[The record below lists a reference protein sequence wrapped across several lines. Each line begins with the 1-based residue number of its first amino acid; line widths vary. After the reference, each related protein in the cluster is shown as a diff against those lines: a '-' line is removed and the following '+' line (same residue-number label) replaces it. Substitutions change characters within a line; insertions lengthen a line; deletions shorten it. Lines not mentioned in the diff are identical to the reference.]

1 MPQITPIALH
11 EATRHRY
18 LNYALSVIT
27 SRALPD
33 VRDGL
38 KPVQRRILYAMY
50 HNLRLL
56 PDGRFRKSAA
66 VVGGV
71 MAKYHPHGD
80 SSIYDALVRMV
91 QPFAMRHPL
100 ILGQGNFGSMDGDS
114 AAAMRY
120 SECKLAPIAV
130 ELLSEL
136 KQRTVGY
143 RPNYDGQ
150 HFEAIVLPAQFP
162 QLLVNGSEG
171 IAVGMATRIP
181 PHNLREVIDAAV
193 VLLDDPDATISA
205 MTRKL
210 KAPDF
215 PTGGIILNN
224 REELQ
229 DIYETGGGPVKLQGS
244 WRMEK
249 EGRRWQI
256 IVDSIPYS
264 VNKGTLVEKIGNL
277 IADRKLPLLSDV
289 RDESTDEVR
298 VVLEL
303 NLKRGA
309 DPDATAAAAM
319 AYLFKHT
326 PLQITYPV
334 NLTCL
339 VPTDNPEVCAPVK
352 ANLREILRYWLDFRR
367 DTVRR
372 RFEFELQKLRK
383 RIHILEA
390 LAKIFDVLDEVI
402 VMIRQSE
409 GRRDAHEKLI
419 DLFDFSDEQADAI
432 LELKLYRLAKLEI
445 HAVQE
450 ELEEKRAD
458 AERIESILSSAQNLW
473 AVVRQEL
480 MEVRRI
486 YGEKRRTKIGTAEV
500 VEYEES
506 AYIVAEDSYLI
517 VTRDG
522 WVKRQNSFTDV
533 SKIRIKEGDEII
545 AIGKASTKKTVCFF
559 TDQGGAYVLRF
570 DDVEATTGYGKPIQ
584 SYFQFSDGEKIVGI
598 ALHDARSLP
607 PARTDKD
614 AAGNPIVEALP
625 GPYGVGI
632 TYGGR
637 IVRFPLSVHE
647 EPSQKKGRRFARL
660 QGRDAVMAVEV
671 CSGSETIS
679 LATQKGRAL
688 CFAVSEV
695 SVLKGAGKGV
705 TAIKLD
711 AGDTIH
717 AFGLT
722 TKLMGGVT
730 VTTPQG
736 RAEVVRPNKFLGS
749 RAIKGK
755 SIIKRGSFKD
765 WTRPMV
771 RYDEQFKAAD
781 TTGEE

>member
-1 MPQITPIALH
+1 MSQIRPISLH
-11 EATRHRY
+11 EATRRRY

-38 KPVQRRILYAMY
+38 KPVQRRILYVMY
-50 HNLRLL
+50 HDLKLY

-100 ILGQGNFGSMDGDS
+100 ILGQGNFGSLDGDS

-120 SECKLAPIAV
+120 SECKLAPIAI

-136 KQRTVGY
+136 KQRTVNY

-150 HFEAIVLPAQFP
+150 HFEAVVLPAQFP

-193 VLLDDPDATISA
+193 ILLDNPDAEVSD

-210 KAPDF
+210 KGPDF
-215 PTGGIILNN
+215 PTGGIMLNS
-224 REELQ
+224 REELKQ
-229 DIYETGGGPVKLQGS
+229 IYETGGGPVKLQGG

-249 EGRRWQI
+249 EGRKRHI
-256 IVDSIPYS
+256 IIESIPYG
-264 VNKGTLVEKIGNL
+264 VNKGTLVEKIGGL
-277 IADRKLPLLSDV
+277 VIAKKLPLLSDV

-309 DPDATAAAAM
+309 NPDTAAAAAM
-319 AYLFKHT
+319 AYLFRHT

-339 VPTDNPEVCAPVK
+339 VPTDNPDVCAPIK
-352 ANLREILRYWLDFRR
+352 ANLKEILRYWLDFRR
-367 DTVRR
+367 NTVRR
-372 RFEFELQKLRK
+372 RFEFELQKLRS

-390 LAKIFDVLDEVI
+390 LAKIFDVLDEI
-402 VMIRQSE
+402 IAMIRASE

-419 DLFDFSDEQADAI
+419 DRFDFSDEQADAI

-450 ELEEKRAD
+450 ELDEKRAD
-458 AERIESILSSAQNLW
+458 AERIEAILSSAQNLW

-480 MEVRRI
+480 LEIRRI
-486 YGEKRRTKIGTAEV
+486 YGEKRRTVIGTADE

-506 AYIVAEDSYLI
+506 AYIVAEDAYLI
-517 VTRDG
+517 TTRDG
-522 WVKRQNSFTDV
+522 WIKRQKSFTDV
-533 SKIRIKEGDEII
+533 SKIRIREGDEII
-545 AIGKASTKKTVCFF
+545 AIGKANTKQTVCFF
-559 TDQGGAYVLRF
+559 TDQGGAYVMRL
-570 DDVEATTGYGKPIQ
+570 DAVTDTTGYGTPIQ
-584 SYFQFSDGEKIVGI
+584 KFFQFGDGEKIIGVS
-598 ALHDARSLP
+598 LNDARSLP
-607 PARTDKD
+607 PPHTNGSTED
-614 AAGNPIVEALP
+614 PP
-625 GPYGVGI
+625 PPYGIGI

-637 IVRFPLSVHE
+637 IMRFPLSVHA

-660 QGRDAVMAVEV
+660 VGSDTVMAVYIS
-671 CSGSETIS
+671 SGDEIVS
-679 LATQKGRAL
+679 LATKMGRAL
-688 CFAVSEV
+688 CFAVREV

-705 TAIKLD
+705 TAVKLD
-711 AGDTIH
+711 SGDRIH
-717 AFGLT
+717 AFELT
-722 TKLMGGVT
+722 TEKMGGVAV
-730 VTTPQG
+730 VTSQG
-736 RAEVVRPNKFLGS
+736 RTEIVRPNKYLGS

-755 SIIKRGSFKD
+755 SIIKRGSFQP
-765 WTRPMV
+765 WVRPMI
-771 RYDEQFKAAD
+771 RYDLQYKREDDA
-781 TTGEE
+781 TSGEE

>member
-1 MPQITPIALH
+1 MSQINPIALH

-27 SRALPD
+27 ARALPD

-66 VVGGV
+66 VVGEV

-100 ILGQGNFGSMDGDS
+100 ILGQGNFGSLDGDS

-136 KQRTVGY
+136 KQRTIDY

-193 VLLDDPDATISA
+193 VLLDNPDASVA
-205 MTRKL
+205 EMTRKL
-210 KAPDF
+210 KGPDF
-215 PTGGIILNN
+215 PTGGIILND

-229 DIYETGGGPVKLQGS
+229 EIYETGSGPVKLQGS

-249 EGRRWQI
+249 DGRRWLI
-256 IVDSIPYS
+256 IVDSIPYG
-264 VNKGTLVEKIGNL
+264 VNKGTLVEKIGAL
-277 IADRKLPLLSDV
+277 IAERKLPLLSDV

-303 NLKRGA
+303 NLKRGG
-309 DPDATAAAAM
+309 DPDASAAAAM
-319 AYLFKHT
+319 AYLFRHT
-326 PLQITYPV
+326 PLQVTYPV

-339 VPTDNPEVCAPVK
+339 VPTDNPEVCAPVR
-352 ANLREILRYWLDFRR
+352 ANLQEILRYWLDFRR

-372 RFEFELQKLRK
+372 RFEFELQKLRS

-390 LAKIFDVLDEVI
+390 LAKIFDVLDEI
-402 VMIRQSE
+402 IAMIRKSE
-409 GRRDAHEKLI
+409 GRRDAHEQLI
-419 DLFDFSDEQADAI
+419 ERFNFSDEQADAI

-445 HAVQE
+445 NAVLE

-480 MEVRRI
+480 LEIRRI
-486 YGEKRRTKIGTAEV
+486 YGEKRRTAIGTAEE
-500 VEYEES
+500 VEYKES
-506 AYIVAEDSYLI
+506 AYIIAEDAYLI
-517 VTRDG
+517 TTRDG
-522 WVKRQNSFTDV
+522 WIKRQSSFTDV
-533 SKIRIKEGDEII
+533 SKIRIREGDAVT
-545 AIGKASTKKTVCFF
+545 AIGLANTKQTVCFF
-559 TDQGGAYVLRF
+559 TDLGGAYVMRL
-570 DDVEATTGYGKPIQ
+570 DDVPATTGYGEPIQ
-584 SYFQFSDGEKIVGI
+584 KHFQFSDGEKIVGV
-598 ALHDARSLP
+598 ALHDPRSLP
-607 PARTDKD
+607 PTPEDGA
-614 AAGNPIVEALP
+614 VEDPAP
-625 GPYGVGI
+625 PYGIGI

-637 IVRFPLSVHE
+637 IMRFPLSVHV

-660 QGRDAVMAVEV
+660 EGRDTVMAVYI
-671 CSGSETIS
+671 CNGTETVS
-679 LATQKGRAL
+679 LATKQGRAL
-688 CFAVSEV
+688 CFPVSEV
-695 SVLKGAGKGV
+695 SALKGAGKGV
-705 TAIKLD
+705 TAIKLE
-711 AGDTIH
+711 ANDTIH

-722 TKLMGGVT
+722 TELMGGVT

-736 RAEVVRPNKFLGS
+736 RDEVVRPNKFLGS

-755 SIIKRGSFKD
+755 SIIKRGGFKP
-765 WTRPMV
+765 WERPMI
-771 RYDEQFKAAD
+771 RYDLQFNAED
-781 TTGEE
+781 STEDSSGEE